1 MTCGAARLVPPTT
14 QTAYDEVVAVG
25 AVDAKGE
32 RTEGN
37 VKEADVV

>member
-1 MTCGAARLVPPTT
+1 MAAAGNNGVVEYPA
-14 QTAYDEVVAVG
+14 AYDEVVAVG